1 MNNIYC
7 IGELLIDMVSLDG
20 ENYLRKP
27 GGAPANVAVAIS
39 KLGGKS
45 YFLGQ
50 VGKDN
55 FGKFLDNTLIENNV
69 DTSLMK
75 SEGKTTLALV
85 TLDKS
90 GERSFEFYR
99 GSDSEYT
106 IEASSISID
115 DKDIIH
121 FGSATAFLGGELEKT
136 YYSLLKEGKS
146 KGAVISFDPNYR
158 DVLITEDLL
167 EGYKKNCWNFMK
179 EADFIKLSDE
189 EAMLL
194 TNTKTLEEAIQ
205 ALKEF
210 NLKTIAITLGKE
222 GTMLIEGQNSII
234 VNSID
239 IKQKDSTG
247 AGDAFVGAVLYGL
260 TRSENKNYK
269 KIIEFANVVGAM
281 TCEEYGAIP
290 AIPSLDKVIKR
301 KGRIEF

>member
-20 ENYLRKP
+20 DNYLKKP

-55 FGKFLDNTLIENNV
+55 FGSFLRKTLIENNV
-69 DTSLMK
+69 DTSFMK
-75 SEGKTTLALV
+75 DEGKTTLALV

-99 GSDSEYT
+99 GSDSKYV
-106 IEASSISID
+106 IDPAKISID
-115 DKDIIH
+115 NKDIIH
-121 FGSATAFLGGELEKT
+121 FGSATVFLGGEVQET

-146 KGAVISFDPNYR
+146 KGALITFDPNY
-158 DVLITEDLL
+158 LL
-167 EGYKKNCWNFMK
+167 EEYKKHCWNFMK

-194 TNTKTLEEAIQ
+194 TNTKTLEESIQ
-205 ALKEF
+205 SLKDS
-210 NLKTIAITLGKE
+210 NLQTIAITLGKK
-222 GTMLIEGQNSII
+222 GTMLIEGNKSII
-234 VNSID
+234 IGSID
-239 IKQKDSTG
+239 IEQKDSTG

-260 TRSENKNYK
+260 TRSENRDYEQ
-269 KIIEFANVVGAM
+269 IIEFANVVGAM

-290 AIPSLDKVIKR
+290 AIPTLDKVIKR
-301 KGRIEF
+301 KGKVEF

>member
-7 IGELLIDMVSLDG
+7 IGELLIDMVSQDG
-20 ENYLRKP
+20 DSYLKKP

-55 FGKFLDNTLIENNV
+55 FGSFLKKTLIENNV

-75 SEGKTTLALV
+75 DEGKTTLALV

-99 GSDSEYT
+99 GSDSKYV
-106 IEASSISID
+106 IAPAMIAID
-115 DKDIIH
+115 NKDIIH
-121 FGSATAFLGGELEKT
+121 FGSATVFLGGEIQET

-146 KGAVISFDPNYR
+146 KGALITFDPNYR

-167 EGYKKNCWNFMK
+167 EEYKKHCWNFMK

-194 TNTKTLEEAIQ
+194 TNTKTLEESIQ
-205 ALKEF
+205 SLKDS

-222 GTMLIEGQNSII
+222 GTMLIEGDKSII
-234 VNSID
+234 IGSID
-239 IKQKDSTG
+239 IEQKDSTG

-260 TRSENKNYK
+260 TRSENRDYGQ
-269 KIIEFANVVGAM
+269 IIEFANVVGAM

-290 AIPSLDKVIKR
+290 AIPTMDKVIKR
-301 KGRIEF
+301 KGEFEF